1 MNLSFGLLN
10 ACGASQ
16 NVFVLRL
23 VRRQYKRK
31 TAPRSGARSKGR
43 VCQRTKQWKGEE
55 ERMLSR
61 VADNLYWMS
70 RYLERAEH
78 TARLIDVDLQQMLGL
93 QIEDAHRHWERLRIC
108 LHAPP
113 GDEPDGPYSITQA
126 LTFDTTNSS
135 SIVSCIAAARENAR
149 QVREQISSEMWEQ
162 VNRLYLQIK
171 RTSIDE
177 IWYAEPHSFLAN
189 VKEGVQLFQGIT
201 DATMTHSEG
210 WDFIR
215 LGRFIER
222 AIATATLIDVR
233 FSEYT
238 RSLQE
243 EQDITPDHRQD
254 YMDWVGLLRSCAAF
268 ESYCKVYT
276 ANIQPDKIAEFL
288 LLNAES
294 PRSVRFAAA
303 MIQGT
308 LQAIARMTNTRPS
321 GRVERLAG
329 RLRAALDYD
338 QIEDIMSDMHTYLEN
353 IKRQCTQIHNAIYQV
368 YVVYPIDV
376 ALVARGAGQA

>member
-1 MNLSFGLLN
+1 
-10 ACGASQ
+10 
-16 NVFVLRL
+16 
-23 VRRQYKRK
+23 
-31 TAPRSGARSKGR
+31 
-43 VCQRTKQWKGEE
+43 
-55 ERMLSR
+55 MLSR

-78 TARLIDVDLQQMLGL
+78 AARLIDVDLQQMLG
-93 QIEDAHRHWERLRIC
+93 QQAEDAHQRWQRLRRS

-113 GDEPDGPYSITQA
+113 GEGAEGAYSVTQA

-135 SIVSCIAAARENAR
+135 SIASCIAAARENAR

-162 VNRLYLQIK
+162 INRLYLEIK

-189 VKEGVQLFQGIT
+189 IKESVQLFQGIT

-210 WDFIR
+210 WHFIR
-215 LGRFIER
+215 VGRFIER
-222 AIATATLIDVR
+222 AMITAGLIDAY
-233 FSEYT
+233 FSGYMQ
-238 RSLQE
+238 RLQE
-243 EQDITPDHRQD
+243 QPDTEPDPHQD
-254 YMDWVGLLRSCAAF
+254 YMEWVGLLRACAAF
-268 ESYCKVYT
+268 EAYCKVYT
-276 ANIQPDKIAEFL
+276 ANIEPDKIAEFL

-294 PRSVRFAAA
+294 PRSVHFAAA
-303 MIQGT
+303 MIQGA
-308 LQAIARMTNTRPS
+308 LQAIARVTNMRT

-338 QIEDIMSDMHTYLEN
+338 QIEDIMSDMHAYLEN
-353 IKRQCTQIHNAIYQV
+353 IQRQCTQIHNAIYQA

-376 ALVARGAGQA
+376 ALIARGAAQA